1 MKPLVL
7 YCKSYSTDLRRLVRL
22 AQSVEQFN
30 TENIPFYVSVPEVE
44 LPLFREHLCG
54 LKVQLLADEEILHAS
69 PRIIPQQVLDL
80 PGGLSQQII
89 KSEFWR
95 LGLSDAYLCLDS
107 DAFFIRPFGLE
118 DYINTDGTPYTVI
131 TEAHD
136 LLEQSLFKGKAQII
150 GNFYNEAR
158 QVQSIFG
165 RKGKNYSF
173 GPMPMVWHKNVWN
186 TLDTDFLIPNQMNFL
201 DAIKASPMESRW
213 YGESLMKFKP
223 IEILPTEPFFKV
235 YHYAWQLDLDTKN
248 NIDSKK
254 LCQIYTGI
262 IYQSAWEKNM
272 DWPAEHGGI
281 LSKFSRRIKRKL
293 GKI

>member
-30 TENIPFYVSVPEVE
+30 TENIPFYVSVPEAE
-44 LPLFREHLCG
+44 LPLFREHLSG
-54 LKVQLLADEEILHAS
+54 LTVQLLADEEILQAS
-69 PRIIPQQVLDL
+69 PRINSQQVLYL

-107 DAFFIRPFGLE
+107 DAFFIRPFGQE
-118 DYINTDGTPYTVI
+118 DYICTDGTPYTVI

-136 LLEQSLFKGKAQII
+136 LLEQSLSKGKAQII
-150 GNFYNEAR
+150 ENFYREAR
-158 QVQSIFG
+158 QVQNIFG

-173 GPMPMVWHKNVWN
+173 GPMPMIWHRSVWD
-186 TLDTDFLIPNQMNFL
+186 TLDKQFLIPNQMNFL
-201 DAIKASPMESRW
+201 DAINASPMESRW
-213 YGESLMKFKP
+213 YGESLIKFKS
-223 IEILPTEPFFKV
+223 IDILPTEPFFKV
-235 YHYAWQLDLDTKN
+235 YHYAWQLDQDTRKS
-248 NIDSKK
+248 IDNKK
-254 LCQIYTGI
+254 LSRIYTGV

-272 DWPAEHGGI
+272 DWPTERGGPF
-281 LSKFSRRIKRKL
+281 SKISRRIKRKL
-293 GKI
+293 GRI